1 MSSKGAW
8 IEKNYGL
15 LTFNVFRLLE
25 KDMNR
30 NAEERAISSKG
41 LFTDILIVVLL
52 IASSLPAYSFSIK
65 PIGSTTGDKIITFEV
80 PSTMKWWYPA
90 LSKAATDFFTKPIHE
105 RATNIIYGCDP
116 SKEECSSIETS
127 TNQYAPTAVLAGNQ
141 WNDNPP
147 FKLTGTRSDACA
159 KCVGTT
165 VKAPY
170 YPDCWYL
177 LFHDGEQKA
186 AKGVYFDDRTENV
199 ILYRV
204 HFGDMQFLHSMA
216 SRDEEEAQ
224 VTRANIIMWAEFTY
238 KLAIGQL
245 GRNVVIHQTG
255 IPGMKKLFET
265 HGWTAQQLFI
275 RGDKTFYKESD
286 FRNFVF
292 GSLLH
297 MVQDSYSPSHTERD
311 DPPGGKCSGAPQ
323 FDKPGV
329 ILSFH
334 SYANQDKG
342 KHKEG
347 DIESAL
353 SITLEREPP
362 TMVDVGKSLKWYYEN
377 KRPWEEVKPYIECVF
392 EIENPTAKA
401 GPGDRYVRD

>member
-1 MSSKGAW
+1 
-8 IEKNYGL
+8 
-15 LTFNVFRLLE
+15 LE
-25 KDMNR
+25 
-30 NAEERAISSKG
+30 EEMKIHQRQTLSVKIYS
-41 LFTDILIVVLL
+41 FECLIVLL
-52 IASSLPAYSFSIK
+52 LLGLSFSANAFSIK
-65 PIGSTTGDKIITFEV
+65 PIGSKSGDKIVTFEV
-80 PSTMKWWYPA
+80 PATMRWWYPA
-90 LSKAATDFFTKPIHE
+90 LNKTATDLFTKSIHE

-116 SKEECSSIETS
+116 ANEECDSIGTS
-127 TNQYAPTAVLAGNQ
+127 TPQYAPIAVLAGNQ

-147 FKLTGTRSDACA
+147 FKLAGARSDACA

-170 YPDCWYL
+170 YLDCWYL
-177 LFHDGEQKA
+177 LFTDGEKKA
-186 AKGVYFDDRTENV
+186 AKGAYFDGRTDNV

-216 SRDEEEAQ
+216 SRDGEEAQ
-224 VTRANIIMWAEFTY
+224 VTRDNIIMWAEFTY

-245 GRNVVIHQTG
+245 GRDVVLHQTG
-255 IPGMKKLFET
+255 ISGIKKLFET

-275 RGDKTFYKESD
+275 RGDKTFYQDAD
-286 FRNFVF
+286 FKNFVF

-297 MVQDSYSPSHTERD
+297 MVQDSYSPSHAERD
-311 DPPGGKCSGAPQ
+311 DPPGGKCSEVSP

-334 SYANQDKG
+334 SYANQDKA

-347 DIESAL
+347 DIDSAL
-353 SITLEREPP
+353 AITLEREPP
-362 TMVDVGKSLKWYYEN
+362 TMVDVGKTLKGFYEN

-392 EIENPTAKA
+392 AVENPSAKA
-401 GPGDRYVRD
+401 GPGDKYMRD